1 MSYSTF
7 DSSVDSVA
15 RWFDTSLVTEPAL
28 LSLMESYDSQPFSG
42 FEFTSGSSRAEGA
55 FSIVA
60 NQGLAMNPE
69 LNNGFHN
76 GCEPTEAERKP
87 SIVRSD
93 ATSGSFSTPEQP
105 SEVLDELAKVKKEVS
120 GRILGHFRSPSSV

>member
-1 MSYSTF
+1 
-7 DSSVDSVA
+7 VA

-28 LSLMESYDSQPFSG
+28 LSLMESYDSQPLSG
-42 FEFTSGSSRAEGA
+42 FEFTSSSSRAEGA

-60 NQGLAMNPE
+60 NQASAINPE

-76 GCEPTEAERKP
+76 GCALTEAGRKP

-93 ATSGSFSTPEQP
+93 ATPGSSSTLEQP
-105 SEVLDELAKVKKEVS
+105 SQVLDELAQIKKEVS
-120 GRILGHFRSPSSV
+120 DRILGHFCSPSSV